1 MTLPK
6 VYLYNF
12 SCDDHSLTDLEY
24 LLGEQR
30 FEYCAKMKSVKAGL
44 CSAYAFLLLRY
55 ALKQEFGIT
64 DIPRFTYNEH
74 GKPFLCGAEGIY
86 FNMSHAA
93 ERVVCA
99 VSRSPV
105 GADIQ
110 DIRKMNLRTAEKFL
124 TAGEFSAVS
133 GITDENKLNAE
144 LCRLWCIKESYGKFT
159 GKGFGE
165 GFTDFEADPLVTAGK
180 VRWVRKD
187 NYFISVCGGS

>member
-1 MTLPK
+1 MKFPYAYFYDFGSDGRTLGELRP
-6 VYLYNF
+6 
-12 SCDDHSLTDLEY
+12 
-24 LLGEQR
+24 LLGEKR
-30 FEYCAKMKSVKAGL
+30 LEYCNKMKNVKAGL

-144 LCRLWCIKESYGKFT
+144 LCRLWCIKRCISSYSP
-159 GKGFGE
+159 E
-165 GFTDFEADPLVTAGK
+165 P
-180 VRWVRKD
+180 
-187 NYFISVCGGS
+187 